1 MEMADRLPALLPRIA
16 AIVLL
21 GLALTATLT
30 YAAGRAPTATG
41 TPVAAATPKVAPLVV
56 PDLRNQAFVFAKGAL
71 EDGGFAWRVNGPVHG
86 FAANTVVGQSPA
98 PGSKLVDTGAPLVTL
113 TLRRASGYAETGI
126 AEDTSPYAATAVR
139 STELAST
146 LGPAAPAL
154 TTATAKAPAAAPAT
168 RAKAPATAAKT
179 VGKAATTAK
188 TVKAP
193 KTAKTVK
200 APTTVKTAARPQRR
214 PRAFTVA
221 GARPEPLDE
230 MPLQDRAQA
239 LRTWLEAHPHMTRAN
254 VAHWLYQ
261 NEWIVSGA
269 KLGWWHGAEA
279 LATLVAV
286 DRRTQQ
292 LWGVGAKSAALAQRA
307 LGEVQ
312 SKSR

>member
-113 TLRRASGYAETGI
+113 TLRRANGYAETGI

-146 LGPAAPAL
+146 LGPAVPAL
-154 TTATAKAPAAAPAT
+154 TTATAKAPASTAR
-168 RAKAPATAAKT
+168 RAKAPATAAKP

-193 KTAKTVK
+193 R
-200 APTTVKTAARPQRR
+200 TVKTPRTVTTARPQRR

-221 GARPEPLDE
+221 GARPEPLNE
-230 MPLQDRAQA
+230 MPLPDRAKA

-261 NEWIVSGA
+261 NEWIVAGA
-269 KLGWWHGAEA
+269 KLGWWHGADA

-292 LWGVGAKSAALAQRA
+292 LWGIGAKSAVLAQRA

>member
-41 TPVAAATPKVAPLVV
+41 TPAAAATPKAAPLVV

-113 TLRRASGYAETGI
+113 TLRRANGYAETGI

-154 TTATAKAPAAAPAT
+154 TTATAKAPAGTAT
-168 RAKAPATAAKT
+168 RAKAPATAAKP

-188 TVKAP
+188 TVKTRTSV
-193 KTAKTVK
+193 KT
-200 APTTVKTAARPQRR
+200 PRTVKTATRPQRR

-221 GARPEPLDE
+221 GARPEPLNE
-230 MPLQDRAQA
+230 MPLPDRAKA

-254 VAHWLYQ
+254 VGHWLYQ
-261 NEWIVSGA
+261 NEWIVAGA
-269 KLGWWHGAEA
+269 KLGWWHGADA
-279 LATLVAV
+279 LTTLVAV

-292 LWGVGAKSAALAQRA
+292 LWGIGAKSAVLAQRA

>member
-1 MEMADRLPALLPRIA
+1 MADRLPALLPRIA

-113 TLRRASGYAETGI
+113 TLRRANGYAETGI

-154 TTATAKAPAAAPAT
+154 TTATAKAPAGTAT
-168 RAKAPATAAKT
+168 RAKAPATAAKP

-193 KTAKTVK
+193 R
-200 APTTVKTAARPQRR
+200 TVKTPRTVTTARPQRR

-221 GARPEPLDE
+221 GARPEPLNE
-230 MPLQDRAQA
+230 MPLPDRAKA

-254 VAHWLYQ
+254 VGHWLYQ
-261 NEWIVSGA
+261 NEWIVAGA
-269 KLGWWHGAEA
+269 KLGWWHGADA
-279 LATLVAV
+279 LTTLVAV

-292 LWGVGAKSAALAQRA
+292 LWGIGAKSAVLAQRA

>member
-86 FAANTVVGQSPA
+86 FAANTVVSQSPA

-154 TTATAKAPAAAPAT
+154 TTATAKAPATARATT
-168 RAKAPATAAKT
+168 RAKAPATAAKS

-188 TVKAP
+188 TVKTP
-193 KTAKTVK
+193 KTVK
-200 APTTVKTAARPQRR
+200 AARAAKTAARPQRR

-230 MPLQDRAQA
+230 MPLPDRAQA

-286 DRRTQQ
+286 DRRTQR